1 MSIIN
6 FSNTRQ
12 MEGLFDAINPI
23 KELIESKINLSRTA
37 DREKR
42 INLNQNKSNAY
53 LLHRGTKLA
62 YKAFHR

>member
-23 KELIESKINLSRTA
+23 KELIESKINLFRKA
-37 DREKR
+37 DKEKSK
-42 INLNQNKSNAY
+42 NLNKNKVKSICYNVEIS
-53 LLHRGTKLA
+53 
-62 YKAFHR
+62 

>member
-23 KELIESKINLSRTA
+23 KELIESN
-37 DREKR
+37 
-42 INLNQNKSNAY
+42 NQSFQN
-53 LLHRGTKLA
+53 G
-62 YKAFHR
+62 

>member
-42 INLNQNKSNAY
+42 EYRIARDTEE
-53 LLHRGTKLA
+53 LHP
-62 YKAFHR
+62 HV

>member
-42 INLNQNKSNAY
+42 IHLQR
-53 LLHRGTKLA
+53 LLRQAVMKLQQIL
-62 YKAFHR
+62 HLL

>member
-23 KELIESKINLSRTA
+23 KELIESKSIFPERLIGRNV
-37 DREKR
+37 
-42 INLNQNKSNAY
+42 
-53 LLHRGTKLA
+53 
-62 YKAFHR
+62 

>member
-42 INLNQNKSNAY
+42 RGCKLNCVSKE
-53 LLHRGTKLA
+53 
-62 YKAFHR
+62 

>member
-12 MEGLFDAINPI
+12 MEGLFDAISPV

-37 DREKR
+37 DKEKR
-42 INLNQNKSNAY
+42 ICLNQNKVM
-53 LLHRGTKLA
+53 RI
-62 YKAFHR
+62 

>member
-23 KELIESKINLSRTA
+23 KELIESKINLPERLIG
-37 DREKR
+37 R
-42 INLNQNKSNAY
+42 NV
-53 LLHRGTKLA
+53 
-62 YKAFHR
+62 